1 MATFGAA
8 SGDNCA
14 ATAGF
19 HANQE
24 AMSALATNYG
34 RLICAFHDVLLHNQ
48 TKLNVR
54 LDGQRQVR
62 VKAYFFLWLW
72 ISLPQDR

>member
-1 MATFGAA
+1 MNTHPFLTSAAVSESAPGAQRQSDSQTMATFGAA

-34 RLICAFHDVLLHNQ
+34 RLICAFHDN
-48 TKLNVR
+48 
-54 LDGQRQVR
+54 
-62 VKAYFFLWLW
+62 
-72 ISLPQDR
+72 